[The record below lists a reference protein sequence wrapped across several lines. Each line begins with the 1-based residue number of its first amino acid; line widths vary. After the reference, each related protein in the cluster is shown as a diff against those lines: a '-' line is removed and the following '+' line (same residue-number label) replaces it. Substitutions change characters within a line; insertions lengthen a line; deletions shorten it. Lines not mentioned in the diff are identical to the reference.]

1 MTPETSN
8 PMKHSSSRILH
19 LIALLCIAGVGAA
32 LFSQHV
38 LDMPPCA
45 WCVFQRLLFLI
56 TALVCWLG
64 IWGGRYARAIPRI
77 TGGLVTLIAA
87 GGILSGWYQH
97 TVAAQMFSCD
107 RSFAD
112 HFMVN
117 SGLDAGLPWL
127 FGIFA
132 TCMDAQV
139 KLLGVE
145 YVFWAIAL
153 FALVGVLG
161 ITAAL
166 RR

>member
-1 MTPETSN
+1 
-8 PMKHSSSRILH
+8 MKHPANRILH
-19 LIALLCIAGVGAA
+19 VIALLCVGAVAAA
-32 LFSQHV
+32 LVSQHAF
-38 LDMPPCA
+38 DMPPCA

-56 TALVCWLG
+56 IALLC
-64 IWGGRYARAIPRI
+64 WGGVLLGRVGRAAPR
-77 TGGLVTLIAA
+77 AA
-87 GGILSGWYQH
+87 GAFASLVALGGVVSGWYQH

-107 RSFAD
+107 RTFAD

-139 KLLGVE
+139 KLFGVE

-153 FALVGVLG
+153 FVLIAVLG
-161 ITAAL
+161 IGAA
-166 RR
+166 RRR

>member
-1 MTPETSN
+1 MN
-8 PMKHSSSRILH
+8 PGLSRLLH
-19 LIALLCIAGVGAA
+19 IIALLCVAAVAAA
-32 LFSQHV
+32 LVSQHAF
-38 LDMPPCA
+38 DMPPCA

-56 TALVCWLG
+56 IALLC
-64 IWGGRYARAIPRI
+64 WGGVLLGRVWRAAPRVAGALASLVAL
-77 TGGLVTLIAA
+77 GGVV
-87 GGILSGWYQH
+87 SGWYQH

-107 RSFAD
+107 RTFAD

-139 KLLGVE
+139 KLFGVE

-153 FALVGVLG
+153 FTLVGVLG
-161 ITAAL
+161 IAAAL